1 MSSTINSEEERNQ
14 RSSSFTTQPPQYT
27 APSSLHPGDILVSQ
41 QLQRELDIYAE
52 RHAPQQR
59 LQNVNNENE
68 DEDEDEVMVDIDDET
83 MAAEVALNAYDRI
96 IEIAD
101 MVVGGSSAPDIDG
114 QEASTADGAGDDD
127 GDDNGNNDDNDGV
140 QVGSPPSPLLLPP
153 SLSPAPSE
161 ATTALL
167 PPTPQSTAS
176 RTHYLPYRPQPQPQ
190 PENPQGGVQGSDQ
203 AENAS
208 SSSSDFLTVDDPDA
222 DGDDGNGTGTL
233 GHGSGSSSKKGRRAR
248 DEKGRF
254 VRRGCE

>member
-1 MSSTINSEEERNQ
+1 MSSTINSEEERIQ
-14 RSSSFTTQPPQYT
+14 RSSSFTTQPRQYS
-27 APSSLHPGDILVSQ
+27 APSSLPPDAILASQ

-59 LQNVNNENE
+59 LQNVNNNG

-83 MAAEVALNAYDRI
+83 MAAEVTLNAYDRI

-140 QVGSPPSPLLLPP
+140 QVGSPPSPLLPPP

-167 PPTPQSTAS
+167 PPTPQSTAALIQQ
-176 RTHYLPYRPQPQPQ
+176 LPYRPQPQ
-190 PENPQGGVQGSDQ
+190 NPQEGEQRSDE
-203 AENAS
+203 AEDAS
-208 SSSSDFLTVDDPDA
+208 SSSSDLSTIDDPDA
-222 DGDDGNGTGTL
+222 DGQDGTP
-233 GHGSGSSSKKGRRAR
+233 GHGSGGSNSSKKGRRAR

-254 VRRGCE
+254 VKRGEGE